1 MQSKR
6 GNILATTASELRHDR
21 RAGRGKTGA
30 TRPGVKSAGV
40 RGSIVNVF
48 DETRGDTST
57 PRLASSMSAL
67 LILAWQHV
75 PRVGLFAH

>member
-1 MQSKR
+1 MARSPE
-6 GNILATTASELRHDR
+6 GALDVATSANSEMVGDR
-21 RAGRGKTGA
+21 DE
-30 TRPGVKSAGV
+30 
-40 RGSIVNVF
+40 IVSVF
-48 DETRGDTST
+48 DEACGDTST